1 MFSSNFSDLSRC
13 ESNYEITRYV
23 AEFWNTISNSIMLIL
38 PLYSLYWSYTHISF
52 ARNMHKKSDILQY
65 HFTIPKSVILTQLSL
80 ITVGIGS
87 WCFHMTLLYSM
98 QLLDELPMIY
108 GSAVQVYANYDLLL
122 ANMQFKETLLERKRK
137 KSVLT
142 QVYENRLIV
151 FILLLSYCVLSTVIY
166 IKVWNNPIFHELCYG
181 TLAVTIIIQS
191 FVLIHRLNS
200 DKRVYYTGILFYAL
214 AFFFWNVDNNFCKYL
229 SAYREIIEQTLGVSV
244 HTQNFRSVLFNS
256 FAIVLKSISELH
268 ALWHILVGYASFM
281 GILFITDLN
290 YRFHLEKI
298 NKQETYHEKKPLG
311 LKYSFYYHLTNDLLE
326 KDRPK
331 LV

>member
-1 MFSSNFSDLSRC
+1 
-13 ESNYEITRYV
+13 
-23 AEFWNTISNSIMLIL
+23 MLIL
-38 PLYSLYWSYTHISF
+38 PLYSLYWSYNHFVF
-52 ARNMHKKSDILQY
+52 AKRMQKKSDLFQY
-65 HFTIPKSVILTQLSL
+65 QFTIPKSVILTQLSL

-87 WCFHMTLLYSM
+87 WCFHMTLLYPM

-108 GSAVQVYANYDLLL
+108 GSAIQVYANYDLLL
-122 ANMQFKETLLERKRK
+122 ANMQFKETRLEKNRSKSLLNKI
-137 KSVLT
+137 
-142 QVYENRLIV
+142 YENRLIV
-151 FILLLSYCVLSTVIY
+151 FILLISYCVLSTVIY
-166 IKVWNNPIFHELCYG
+166 IKVWNNPIFHELSYG

-191 FVLIHRLNS
+191 FVLIHRLKS
-200 DKRVYYTGILFYAL
+200 DKRVYYTGIFFYAL

-229 SAYREIIEQTLGVSV
+229 SAYRSTIEKTLEVSV
-244 HTQNFRSVLFNS
+244 HTENYKSILFNS
-256 FAIVLKSISELH
+256 FVIVLKSMSELH

-298 NKQETYHEKKPLG
+298 NKLDTYKDRKPLG